1 MYDFDK
7 KSKQNIR
14 AIYYIVSTFARPR
27 QNGEGERD
35 FSGALNSEIS
45 SMQEFLCSL
54 WRFFF
59 YWFWSQKSPLSV
71 ECKINALY
79 KNFPSLSRAVNNR
92 RNSRH
97 SLLHFFALHMCDEEN
112 EYFFETFS

>member
-54 WRFFF
+54 
-59 YWFWSQKSPLSV
+59 
-71 ECKINALY
+71 
-79 KNFPSLSRAVNNR
+79 
-92 RNSRH
+92 
-97 SLLHFFALHMCDEEN
+97 
-112 EYFFETFS
+112 